1 MEQALQAV
9 LAGNDMMLSTSAAN
23 ENITP
28 YKDNAHVMTAVREAC
43 HNILYTG
50 VNSAAMNGVNST
62 THTEN
67 VMTWWRVL
75 YITLIVVFAVATVV
89 CLIGFVFSKRKK
101 KAQAR

>member
-1 MEQALQAV
+1 
-9 LAGNDMMLSTSAAN
+9 
-23 ENITP
+23 
-28 YKDNAHVMTAVREAC
+28 
-43 HNILYTG
+43 
-50 VNSAAMNGVNST
+50 MNGVNST